1 MKGMSFRRRLALSVL
16 VVAGLLAA
24 GVVMR
29 GQLLRGA
36 GRLLVVDEPLEPV
49 DAIVLPEWSGAAGA
63 IDASD
68 LVREGKARRV
78 FLLPEAAGRADDE
91 LARRGIAYV
100 NGNSNLVRLLHS
112 LGVGD
117 VGVISNTAVG
127 TEDEGRVLATWCG
140 QRQLRSVIV
149 VSSPD
154 HSRRVR
160 RVLQRA
166 LRGTSTK
173 VIVRS
178 ARFSSFDPDRWWN
191 TREGL
196 RTEIVELQKLLLDVA
211 RHPLG

>member
-1 MKGMSFRRRLALSVL
+1 
-16 VVAGLLAA
+16 
-24 GVVMR
+24 
-29 GQLLRGA
+29 
-36 GRLLVVDEPLEPV
+36 
-49 DAIVLPEWSGAAGA
+49 
-63 IDASD
+63 
-68 LVREGKARRV
+68 
-78 FLLPEAAGRADDE
+78 
-91 LARRGIAYV
+91 
-100 NGNSNLVRLLHS
+100 
-112 LGVGD
+112 VGD
-117 VGVISNTAVG
+117 VGVISNAAVG